1 MKFLLWLQNWNEN
14 SSNFE
19 IDWTFKSR
27 NETNLKDGLKELS
40 ISIICFISQKRFCL
54 KTKTIKRIYSV
65 IISLIVN
72 NHNIFF
78 WIMRM
83 FLLFFVSPH
92 FICKNRINHSNEWA
106 PSCLFKYDE
115 PQISNHL
122 NAFCFVHLNSSLVR
136 EFEANKKTSSLLPR
150 RKNNLH
156 VLETDLIRLKCIE
169 IRQNQ
174 KAKKSA
180 NEGTSKRDTA
190 KTVIEKVNK
199 WKKGRRRRMKKI
211 QFYGFWRYLSKWHK
225 MRTRVTWLSP
235 Q

>member
-1 MKFLLWLQNWNEN
+1 MIWNPISFNSNISVDRMTQFRNCLGKSDKIVEIFTLTVQNWNEN

-27 NETNLKDGLKELS
+27 NKTDLEDGLKELS
-40 ISIICFISQKRFCL
+40 ISIIRSISQERFCL

-174 KAKKSA
+174 KAKKA
-180 NEGTSKRDTA
+180 PTKEHQKEILQ
-190 KTVIEKVNK
+190 KQ
-199 WKKGRRRRMKKI
+199 W
-211 QFYGFWRYLSKWHK
+211 
-225 MRTRVTWLSP
+225 
-235 Q
+235 